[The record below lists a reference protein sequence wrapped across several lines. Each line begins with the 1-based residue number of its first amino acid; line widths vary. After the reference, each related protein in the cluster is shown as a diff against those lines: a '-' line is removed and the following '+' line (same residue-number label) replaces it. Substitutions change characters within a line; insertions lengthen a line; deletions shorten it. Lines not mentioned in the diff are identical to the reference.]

1 MIFMAHQAI
10 VNVGE
15 SAAVLLPQEF
25 LEQMNVHIGDE
36 VDLSMMDHVLIL
48 RSLEEVRRQQQLDM
62 VTKEVF
68 TRRKSAYQRLAQG
81 E

>member
-1 MIFMAHQAI
+1 MAHQAI